1 MIKSLFSRLTIA
13 QKFVALIMLISTV
26 SIIFATAMFTMNEY
40 YSAER
45 QLRERVTLLGE
56 VVAENITAAVAFDD
70 KDATGELINIL
81 NADMSIRFARVTDIT
96 GEVMASYGD
105 QSFEHIDIGT
115 LYGNYVVIE
124 RELYLDRQRVGRLL
138 LVGDKASFYSQIEI
152 YLAVA
157 VFVLIGSVMFSLAL
171 SFWLQKQLSGPIVH
185 LSNVAREVK
194 DLGNYSLRARVREN
208 DEIGDLATVFN
219 GMLEQIE
226 SRDQMLE
233 AEVKKRTQELEDL
246 NHKLAAQAF
255 YDGLTGLPNRTLFE
269 DRLKKA
275 MAHQERRGGK
285 VALLFIDLDGFKQIN
300 DTMGHSAGD
309 ELLIKVSERLAVEC
323 RDMDTVARFG
333 GDEFI
338 MLMVLEENEEVV
350 TIAER
355 IVKQFNRP
363 FLINGE
369 IRKATLSMGVAVYG
383 QHGNDFDTLKAYA
396 DEAMYDAKRNGKNG
410 YVICTAESVVER

>member
-13 QKFVALIMLISTV
+13 QKFVALIMLISTI
-26 SIIFATAMFTMNEY
+26 SIVFATAMFTMNEY

-45 QLRERVTLLGE
+45 QLRERVNLLGE

-81 NADMSIRFARVTDIT
+81 NADMSIHFAQVVDIT
-96 GEVMASYGD
+96 GEVMASYGERNFI
-105 QSFEHIDIGT
+105 SMEIAN
-115 LYGNYVVIE
+115 LYANYVVVE
-124 RELYLDRQRVGRLL
+124 RDLYLDRQRVGRLM
-138 LVGDKASFYSQIEI
+138 LVGDKTTLYSRIEV

-157 VFVLIGSVMFSLAL
+157 VFVLIGSILFAFAL
-171 SFWLQKQLSGPIVH
+171 SFWLQKQLSGPIIH

-194 DLGNYSLRARVREN
+194 DRGNYSLRATIMEN
-208 DEIGDLATVFN
+208 DEIGDLATIFN

-226 SRDQMLE
+226 SRDHMLE
-233 AEVKKRTQELEDL
+233 AEVKKRTMELEQL
-246 NHKLAAQAF
+246 NHKLSAQAF

-275 MAHQERRGGK
+275 MAHQERRGGM

-300 DTMGHSAGD
+300 DTMGHAAGD
-309 ELLIKVSERLAVEC
+309 ELLIKASERLAIEC

-338 MLMVLEENEEVV
+338 MLMVLNDEESVIA
-350 TIAER
+350 IAER

-363 FLINGE
+363 FLIDGE
-369 IRKATLSMGVAVYG
+369 MRKITLSMGVAVYG
-383 QHGNDFDTLKAYA
+383 EHGKDFDSLKAYA
-396 DEAMYDAKRNGKNG
+396 DEAMYEAKRQGKNG
-410 YVICTAESVVER
+410 FVISKSASTI

>member
-1 MIKSLFSRLTIA
+1 MIRELFSRFTIA
-13 QKFVALIMLISTV
+13 QKFVALIMLISSI

-45 QLRERVTLLGE
+45 QLRERVNLLGE

-81 NADMSIRFARVTDIT
+81 NADMSIRFAQVTDIT
-96 GEVMASYGD
+96 GDMMASYGD
-105 QSFEHIDIGT
+105 RNFIDMDISA
-115 LYGNYVVIE
+115 LYNNFVVIE

-138 LVGDKASFYSQIEI
+138 LVGDKASFYSQIEV

-157 VFVLIGSVMFSLAL
+157 VFVLIGSILFSFAL
-171 SFWLQKQLSGPIVH
+171 SFWLQKKLSGPIIH

-194 DLGNYSLRARVREN
+194 DQGNYSLRAEVMEN

-219 GMLEQIE
+219 GMLEQIA
-226 SRDQMLE
+226 SRDHMLE
-233 AEVKKRTQELEDL
+233 TEVKKRTEELELL
-246 NHKLAAQAF
+246 NQKLASQAF

-269 DRLKKA
+269 NRLSKA
-275 MAHQERRGGK
+275 MAHQDRRGGK
-285 VALLFIDLDGFKQIN
+285 VVLFFIDLDGFKQIN

-309 ELLIKVSERLAVEC
+309 ELLIKASERLAVEC
-323 RDMDTVARFG
+323 REMDTVARFG

-338 MLMVLEENEEVV
+338 MLMVLDEDENVA
-350 TIAER
+350 TIAAR

-363 FLINGE
+363 FLLNGE
-369 IRKATLSMGVAVYG
+369 MRRITLSMGVAVYG
-383 QHGNDFDTLKAYA
+383 QHGNDFDTLKTYA
-396 DEAMYDAKRNGKNG
+396 DEAMYIAKKKGKNG
-410 YVICTAESVVER
+410 FVISSADVSL